1 MHILIK
7 YCKFLKEVKL
17 MAKNE
22 LTNLIINLLATN
34 KEAVSYS
41 NIKEKA
47 NSRGFSDGQI
57 SGKVNLL
64 LKHKKIVK
72 VDRGL
77 YTLNTFTTKE
87 SLINDISEIVAKYN
101 LAPDDVRGDFK
112 EFYHIYSELLKL
124 NQKIGE
130 DGYVKQN

>member
-1 MHILIK
+1 
-7 YCKFLKEVKL
+7 

-47 NSRGFSDGQI
+47 SSRGFTNGQI

-87 SLINDISEIVAKYN
+87 NLINDISEIVEKYN
-101 LAPDDVRGDFK
+101 LAPDNVQGDFK